1 MTRRERRFQRQFD
14 MLGRLF
20 PPLRGPLARVRRNS
34 WFPVR
39 FPLAILL
46 TVGGL
51 FWFLPILGL
60 WMLPAG
66 LLLLAID
73 LPRLRGPI
81 SVVIIRSRRLTQRW
95 LRRWRRWRQG

>member
-1 MTRRERRFQRQFD
+1 MSRRERRFHRQF
-14 MLGRLF
+14 LALERLV
-20 PPLRGPLARVRRNS
+20 PPLRGPLSHLRQS
-34 WFPVR
+34 HWFPLR

-46 TVGGL
+46 TLGGL

-73 LPRLRGPI
+73 LPHLRGPI
-81 SVVIIRSRRLTQRW
+81 SATLIRSRRSIQRW
-95 LRRWRRWRQG
+95 LRRWKRP

>member
-1 MTRRERRFQRQFD
+1 MSRLRRD
-14 MLGRLF
+14 
-20 PPLRGPLARVRRNS
+20 S

-46 TVGGL
+46 TCGGL
-51 FWFLPILGL
+51 LWFLPVFGI

-73 LPRLRGPI
+73 LPHLRGPI
-81 SVVIIRSRRLTQRW
+81 SAAIIRGRRSTQRW
-95 LRRWRRWRQG
+95 LRRWRRR